1 MDALVVSK
9 LTKKHGSHVAV
20 NGLSLA
26 VRSGEILSVLGPSG
40 CGKTT
45 LLRCVAGLEE
55 ISSGAISISG
65 RVVATPTMSVPPERR
80 NIGLVFQSYA
90 LWPHLTVFDN
100 IALGLK
106 IRRISKGDIR
116 IKVDDTLRKLE
127 LSDLVKRYPS
137 QLSGGQ
143 QQRVAV
149 ARAIVLE
156 PEILLFDEPLSN
168 LDARIRERVRGE
180 LHDLLRKLAVTTL
193 YVTHDKTEA
202 MAISDRI
209 VVMRNGAIEQV
220 GDSQEIYE
228 RPASTFVA
236 EFIGRYNL
244 IPVRPWSPESG
255 NASLMAGRRRLS
267 IASETE
273 EGVGVVGFCPE
284 VVQFGSSDQTENMF
298 VAHLEKQTYFGNTIE
313 IIGRIG
319 GSTITVNAVRPVAG
333 ETFSFHVPPDQLLF
347 FGSSREVGSE
357 SEADINPL
365 ASD

>member
-1 MDALVVSK
+1 
-9 LTKKHGSHVAV
+9 
-20 NGLSLA
+20 
-26 VRSGEILSVLGPSG
+26 
-40 CGKTT
+40 
-45 LLRCVAGLEE
+45 
-55 ISSGAISISG
+55 
-65 RVVATPTMSVPPERR
+65 
-80 NIGLVFQSYA
+80 
-90 LWPHLTVFDN
+90 VFDN

-116 IKVDDTLRKLE
+116 IKVEDTLGKLE
-127 LSDLVKRYPS
+127 LSGLAKRYPS

-193 YVTHDKTEA
+193 YVTHDKAEA

-209 VVMRNGAIEQV
+209 VVMRNGVIEQV

-236 EFIGRYNL
+236 DFIGRCNL
-244 IPVRPWSPESG
+244 IPVKPWSPESG
-255 NASLMAGRRRLS
+255 IAPLMAGRRRLS

-273 EGVGVVGFCPE
+273 KSVGIVGFRPE
-284 VVQFGSSDQTENMF
+284 VVQFGCSDQAENTF
-298 VAHLEKQTYFGNTIE
+298 VAHLEKQIYFGNTIE

-319 GSTITVNAVRPVAG
+319 GTTITVNAIRPVAG
-333 ETFSFHVPPDQLLF
+333 ETFAFHVPPDQLLF
-347 FGSSREVGSE
+347 FEGNSEVGSE
-357 SEADINPL
+357 AEVDIIPS
-365 ASD
+365 ATD